1 LLELVTVFPTI
12 RGPTAPERRAN
23 RRWIGV
29 MRLAIAIVVG
39 AVIAVAAAE
48 ILITVMT

>member
-1 LLELVTVFPTI
+1 
-12 RGPTAPERRAN
+12 
-23 RRWIGV
+23 

-48 ILITVMT
+48 ILITVLT